1 MEKDIDFISEFF
13 FFTGILLCLGI
24 VLLFIFLLYQRKF
37 KFSKQLKDLHEEHQK
52 NLLTAQLEMQEQT
65 FQYIAQE
72 IHDHI
77 GQRLTLAK
85 LYLNS
90 RKEDN
95 RIREDELVDHSA
107 ELIGSAIDDLK
118 YLSRSLTS
126 DLIKDNG
133 LTGALQLEAERL
145 NKLSGLHI
153 QVSVEGNSRFLEA
166 EKELIIFRMIQE
178 ALQNILKHAKA
189 SEVFIALRFREEQLL
204 VTVIDNG
211 VGIRAPSTV
220 HQKGGSGIRNM
231 EQRALLLKGS
241 CAVLPNPNGGTQV
254 ELLIPY

>member
-1 MEKDIDFISEFF
+1 MVIK
-13 FFTGILLCLGI
+13 ILLIISTITVVMFLT
-24 VLLFIFLLYQRKF
+24 LFLILKFQQKQRILYLSQIEQIK
-37 KFSKQLKDLHEEHQK
+37 EEHQR

-95 RIREDELVDHSA
+95 STREDELVDHSA

-126 DLIKDNG
+126 DFIKDNG
-133 LTGALQLEAERL
+133 LTGALQLEAKRL

-153 QVSVEGNSRFLEA
+153 QLSVEGNSRFLEA
-166 EKELIIFRMIQE
+166 EKELIIFRIIQE

-189 SEVFIALRFREEQLL
+189 TEVIMALHFREEQLL

-211 VGIRAPSTV
+211 VGIRTPSPV